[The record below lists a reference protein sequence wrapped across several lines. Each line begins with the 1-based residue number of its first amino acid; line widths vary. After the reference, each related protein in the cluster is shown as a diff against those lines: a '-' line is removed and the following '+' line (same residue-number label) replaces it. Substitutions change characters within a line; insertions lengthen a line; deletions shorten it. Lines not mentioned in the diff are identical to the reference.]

1 MNGKFFLYPYQEGQV
16 VTLKKTHPCGG
27 KTWKLLRVGAEVL
40 MCCETCGHKM
50 SLKRAALEKACV
62 SVTEAPDDGSEKT
75 AGK

>member
-1 MNGKFFLYPYQEGQV
+1 MNGKFFLYKYQEGQV

-50 SLKRAALEKACV
+50 TLKRAALEKATV
-62 SVTEAPDDGSEKT
+62 SVTDAPVAE
-75 AGK
+75 

>member
-1 MNGKFFLYPYQEGQV
+1 MNGKFFLYKYQEGQV

-50 SLKRAALEKACV
+50 TLKRSALEKATV
-62 SVTEAPDDGSEKT
+62 GVTDAPDAK
-75 AGK
+75 